1 MPQQKV
7 LQETYMLSAIVA
19 AALLSACGAG
29 TTKPEDITA
38 FYTRYDYLIGQ
49 DIRELATK
57 FKAPLQPVAIPA
69 DNRNAPAH
77 AAAFDLDA
85 TIEYTGFELSPERET
100 VLRANQAVAAGQ
112 WAPPGLE
119 IMADFSELERVT
131 KEDACGLR
139 IYIDEDGRVLEV
151 VMLGDVYTVRV
162 IKPVPT
168 SCTKRLDEYVGYS
181 EAE

>member
-1 MPQQKV
+1 MLRKR
-7 LQETYMLSAIVA
+7 LIETASAFPVVVA
-19 AALLSACGAG
+19 AAILSGCGAG

-49 DIRELATK
+49 NIRELATSV
-57 FKAPLQPVAIPA
+57 KAPLQQVSIPA
-69 DNRNAPAH
+69 GNRNAPEH

-100 VLRANQAVAAGQ
+100 ELRANQAVAAGQ

-139 IYIDEDGRVLEV
+139 IYIDEDGQIVDV
-151 VMLGDVYTVRV
+151 TMLGDVYTVRV

-168 SCTKRLDEYVGYS
+168 SCTKRLDEYIGYA
-181 EAE
+181 EAD